1 MDQVIYLMEHQS
13 GFGSVAF
20 SKRRCDIARVWE
32 RGSLCRSILLRQS
45 CFVTIAADN
54 VGRSQRRFDR
64 RSSVLGD
71 HLERRAKQFVGAST
85 RRKHLSAPD
94 LLYEAAHRQRG
105 SDCLDRLI
113 AEADALEDV
122 LLGFLAQ
129 LHNETIT
136 AGNDKSSTWTSA
148 VGFVIAMLRY
158 AGNSSGARAAEM
170 EAKLLFIA
178 SLPPVRRLPKGQ

>member
-1 MDQVIYLMEHQS
+1 MTLPA
-13 GFGSVAF
+13 FGSAGHY
-20 SKRRCDIARVWE
+20 A
-32 RGSLCRSILLRQS
+32 GQS

-71 HLERRAKQFVGAST
+71 HLERRAEQFVGAST

-113 AEADALEDV
+113 AEADADTDALEDV

-129 LHNETIT
+129 LRNEAIT

-158 AGNSSGARAAEM
+158 AGNSSGTRAAEM

-178 SLPPVRRLPKGQ
+178 SLPQSGDYRGANNRALPSSVVRDL